1 MNLLGVAQAGAASR
15 SQAMSAALGWSVI
28 VLGTVATIGT
38 IVASLYWTI
47 RPGEHDPSHPKYR
60 ILRSDR

>member
-1 MNLLGVAQAGAASR
+1 
-15 SQAMSAALGWSVI
+15 MSAALGWSVI